1 MRFLSVKSVN
11 EGKKALLATVAI
23 LMPIAAIVVAS
34 GGWIGSAMQS
44 SGMIAPDVDPK
55 RIFFVVSDI
64 IAMPG
69 VFGLVMAALT
79 AALMS
84 TVDTLITAVAAVC
97 VNDVYRPYIKPAQ
110 TDSHYLRVARYTSI
124 GATLIGIGLVPVF
137 DSFGSIY
144 SAHGAFTAA
153 VTPPLVVALLLAFL
167 WPRFTPQAAVATL
180 AGGFGLVLLS
190 IFFPDLVAPF
200 SHGIPRTTADG
211 TLLEGA
217 KAYKFTRAFYGISV
231 SLVLGVVV
239 TLFTKPRQKSD
250 IVGLTYDTSTHFAK
264 TRSKNPM
271 EVYAAARTY
280 ETPKVTLVDEQ
291 PCTEDGL
298 PLVNVSSALSNAL
311 NATAG
316 DRLLISDHRWWFG
329 GLRSTQVEIAQ
340 IQNAESDQTFS

>member
-1 MRFLSVKSVN
+1 MAFTNLNKDSSFSTVGIFWQDAAANTAVFYFLNQGVMMRFLSVKSVN

-153 VTPPLVVALLLAFL
+153 VTPPLVVAPYLL
-167 WPRFTPQAAVATL
+167 
-180 AGGFGLVLLS
+180 
-190 IFFPDLVAPF
+190 
-200 SHGIPRTTADG
+200 
-211 TLLEGA
+211 
-217 KAYKFTRAFYGISV
+217 FYGPGLRRKQRWRPLPVDLGSSIVHFLPRSRCP
-231 SLVLGVVV
+231 VL
-239 TLFTKPRQKSD
+239 PR
-250 IVGLTYDTSTHFAK
+250 H
-264 TRSKNPM
+264 SKNDRRWHPLRRCKGLQIH
-271 EVYAAARTY
+271 ESILRYKRVTCAWRSCHLIH
-280 ETPKVTLVDEQ
+280 ET
-291 PCTEDGL
+291 
-298 PLVNVSSALSNAL
+298 
-311 NATAG
+311 
-316 DRLLISDHRWWFG
+316 
-329 GLRSTQVEIAQ
+329 
-340 IQNAESDQTFS
+340 